1 MSTQAIVLR
10 SELVNLTGD
19 PVKALVLGQMV
30 YWARIKRKMNPQH
43 EWVYKTAKELSQ
55 ELFGLLCERTIAR
68 TLAALVK
75 DGILDR
81 ERCKNQ
87 TYRYRI
93 ALDTILDTP
102 TENCQVETC
111 QASSN
116 EICQVDNYVD
126 NSVENQSKNQS
137 TVKNYGAFPPHTPL
151 YTKNTSSQNNSF
163 GIAEN
168 GKDCQVKNCQDKNC
182 QVDKPKPKDRQV
194 KYPAELAVHLKFV
207 KMYQEKFGKPPEL
220 GGLGRNGLPH
230 PKVFL
235 ACRKFV
241 NSGIEPERFEK
252 LVRKALDG
260 RLPGGYSPPQN
271 IAELWVM
278 WQRYQRLKF
287 LHSLGLLA
295 PQNPSPTFRPP
306 PTNGFVNTGQILKP
320 LLDNLHLNQERRIP
334 Q

>member
-1 MSTQAIVLR
+1 MSTPQAIVLR

-19 PVKALVLGQMV
+19 PVKALVLGQML
-30 YWARIKRKMNPQH
+30 YWAKIKRKMNPQH

-55 ELFGLLCERTIAR
+55 ELFGLVCERTIAR

-93 ALDTILDTP
+93 TLDTLLDTILDTP
-102 TENCQVETC
+102 TENCQVD
-111 QASSN
+111 N
-116 EICQVDNYVD
+116 CQVDNYVD
-126 NSVENQSKNQS
+126 KSVENQS
-137 TVKNYGAFPPHTPL
+137 TVKNYGACPPHTPL
-151 YTKNTSSQNNSF
+151 YTENTINNSY

-168 GKDCQVKNCQDKNC
+168 GKDCQVKNRQDKNC
-182 QVDKPKPKDRQV
+182 QVDKPKPKGRQV

-241 NSGIEPERFEK
+241 RSGLEPERFEK

-271 IAELWVM
+271 VAELWVI
-278 WQRYQRLKF
+278 WQRYQRLK
-287 LHSLGLLA
+287 LLRSVCRLIA
-295 PQNPSPTFRPP
+295 KPESPPSKTFRPQS
-306 PTNGFVNTGQILKP
+306 TGGFVSTGKLLKP
-320 LLDNLHLNQERRIP
+320 LVNVFQQLQKECGGA